1 MLLILR
7 SFLEIVLLIRPPQ
20 DLPSD
25 RRLLYTVILSY
36 FLVGLLMLW
45 PELGALVSGLVVV
58 ADIMVTMAFIQVVL
72 HLKKHPQRMIQTLT
86 AVMGAGTLI
95 SIMMLP
101 LVYGI
106 YSSRQDGGEASSIV
120 ALGIYVLFAWSITIN
135 AHIFRYAFDLS
146 NLFFGILYALGLYV
160 FSEIVMAILFG
171 AQLGG
176 T

>member
-7 SFLEIVLLIRPPQ
+7 SFLEIVLLARPPQ

-25 RRLLYTVILSY
+25 RRLLYVVMLSY
-36 FLVGLLMLW
+36 FLVGVLMLW
-45 PELGALVSGLVVV
+45 PKLGALVSVLVVV
-58 ADIMVTMAFIQVVL
+58 ADIIVSIAFIQFVL
-72 HLKKHPQRMIQTLT
+72 QLKKHPQRMTQTLT
-86 AVMGAGTLI
+86 AVMGAGTMI

-106 YSSRQDGGEASSIV
+106 YTAGSDEKVPFLV

-146 NLFFGILYALGLYV
+146 NVFFGILYALGMYV
-160 FSEIVMAILFG
+160 FSEIVMAMLFG
-171 AQLGG
+171 AQLGA

>member
-1 MLLILR
+1 MSLIIR

-25 RRLLYTVILSY
+25 RRLLYAVALSY
-36 FLVGLLMLW
+36 FLVGVLMLW
-45 PELGALVSGLVVV
+45 PQLGAMVSVLVVV
-58 ADIMVTMAFIQVVL
+58 ADIIVSIAFIQVVL
-72 HLKKHPQRMIQTLT
+72 YLKKHPGRMTQTLT

-106 YSSRQDGGEASSIV
+106 YTAAEGEDVPSLV
-120 ALGIYVLFAWSITIN
+120 AVGIYVLFAWSITIN
-135 AHIFRYAFDLS
+135 AHIFRYAFDLA
-146 NLFFGILYALGLYV
+146 NFFFGLLYALGMYV
-160 FSEIVMAILFG
+160 VSEIVMALLFG

-176 T
+176 A